1 MQLAAEVGLALHLS
15 PPIRGQPGLP
25 PHRRRPIPL
34 RTLAG
39 SQVAARLLSSPS
51 PRPFSSAAASVHAG
65 VHAHR
70 VPYRLTVQQDMV
82 M

>member
-15 PPIRGQPGLP
+15 PPIRGQPGMP

-39 SQVAARLLSSPS
+39 CSSTPLLPVLLAHFHLQ
-51 PRPFSSAAASVHAG
+51 PRQCMRVYTLI
-65 VHAHR
+65 

>member
-1 MQLAAEVGLALHLS
+1 MQLAAGVGLALDLS
-15 PPIRGQPGLP
+15 PPIRGQPGMP

-39 SQVAARLLSSPS
+39 CSSTPLLRSLL
-51 PRPFSSAAASVHAG
+51 VHSHLQLRQCMR
-65 VHAHR
+65 VYTLI
-70 VPYRLTVQQDMV
+70 VPYRLTVQEDMV

>member
-1 MQLAAEVGLALHLS
+1 MQLAAEVGLALDLS

-25 PHRRRPIPL
+25 PRRLPIPL
-34 RTLAG
+34 RTPAGCSSTPLLPSLLAH
-39 SQVAARLLSSPS
+39 SHLQLRQCMRVYTLI
-51 PRPFSSAAASVHAG
+51 
-65 VHAHR
+65 

>member
-25 PHRRRPIPL
+25 PHRRRRPIPL

-39 SQVAARLLSSPS
+39 CSSTPLLPS
-51 PRPFSSAAASVHAG
+51 LL
-65 VHAHR
+65 AHSHLQLR
-70 VPYRLTVQQDMV
+70 QCMRVYTLIVPYRLTVQQDMV